1 MIYGNIDLQSSEK
14 SYKCRED
21 RTKCFYGRFGTR
33 GVYEQLG
40 QEFVNMSDMRKPNK
54 VFIWSGPRANNDIWD
69 YEWVKNI
76 NENKGQIG
84 KHGNKWDWLPKYGER
99 K

>member
-1 MIYGNIDLQSSEK
+1 MANTYHEAYHQVLLQFITLCIIINNITFIIWTIYGNLDLQSSEK

-40 QEFVNMSDMRKPNK
+40 QEFVNMSDM
-54 VFIWSGPRANNDIWD
+54 
-69 YEWVKNI
+69 E
-76 NENKGQIG
+76 
-84 KHGNKWDWLPKYGER
+84 KY
-99 K
+99 KFDL